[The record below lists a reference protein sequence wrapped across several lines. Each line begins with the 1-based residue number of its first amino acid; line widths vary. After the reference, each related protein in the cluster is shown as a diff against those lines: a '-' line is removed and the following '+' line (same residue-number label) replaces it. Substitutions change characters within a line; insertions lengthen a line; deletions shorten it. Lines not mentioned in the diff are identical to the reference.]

1 MRIAHIIRN
10 TGAVIAVIIILVS
23 VTFLLLDYE
32 PAIVMSGS
40 MEPAYHTGSVLVVDK
55 NQKKEVQIG
64 DTIAFET
71 GDTYIAHRIVRKE
84 KQGYVTKGDA
94 NAAIDP
100 WIISAN
106 NVKGKVIMSIP
117 FLGYVFKFI
126 SGTAGM
132 IIAASLV
139 IMMGLST
146 LLEPENDN
154 TGKNKNTSA

>member
-10 TGAVIAVIIILVS
+10 VGAVIAVIIILVS
-23 VTFLLLDYE
+23 VVFLLLSYE

-40 MEPAYHTGSVLVVDK
+40 MEPAYHTGSVLVVDRKQK
-55 NQKKEVQIG
+55 NEVQVG

-71 GDTYIAHRIVRKE
+71 GNTYIAHRIVRIE

-94 NAAIDP
+94 NVTADP
-100 WIISAN
+100 WIITAN
-106 NVKGKVIMSIP
+106 NVKGKVILSIP

-126 SGTAGM
+126 SGTAGI

-139 IMMGLST
+139 ILLGLST
-146 LLEPENDN
+146 LLEPEKDN
-154 TGKNKNTSA
+154 TGYNKNTSA

>member
-1 MRIAHIIRN
+1 MRIVHTIRN
-10 TGAVIAVIIILVS
+10 IGAVIAVIIILVS
-23 VTFLLLDYE
+23 VIFLLLNYE
-32 PAIVMSGS
+32 PAVVMSGS
-40 MEPAYHTGSVLVVDK
+40 MEPAYHTGSVLVVDR
-55 NQKKEVQIG
+55 NQRNEVQIG
-64 DTIAFET
+64 DTIAFKN
-71 GDTYIAHRIVRKE
+71 GDAYIAHRIVRKE

-94 NAAIDP
+94 NATPDP
-100 WIISAN
+100 WIIATN

-139 IMMGLST
+139 ILLGLST

-154 TGKNKNTSA
+154 TGYNKNTSA

>member
-10 TGAVIAVIIILVS
+10 IGAVIAVIIIFVS
-23 VTFLLLDYE
+23 VIFLLLSYE

-40 MEPAYHTGSVLVVDK
+40 MEPAYHTGSVLVVDRK
-55 NQKKEVQIG
+55 QKKEVQVG

-94 NAAIDP
+94 NVTVDP
-100 WIISAN
+100 WIVAAN
-106 NVKGKVIMSIP
+106 NVKGKVIMTIP
-117 FLGYVFKFI
+117 FLGYVFKFL

-139 IMMGLST
+139 ILLGLST
-146 LLEPENDN
+146 LLEPENYN
-154 TGKNKNTSA
+154 TGYNKNTSA

>member
-10 TGAVIAVIIILVS
+10 IGAVIAVIIILIS
-23 VTFLLLDYE
+23 VVFLLLSYE

-40 MEPAYHTGSVLVVDK
+40 MEPAYHTGSVLVVDRK
-55 NQKKEVQIG
+55 QKKEVQVG
-64 DTIAFET
+64 DTIAFEA

-94 NAAIDP
+94 NVTVDP
-100 WIISAN
+100 WIVAAN
-106 NVKGKVIMSIP
+106 NVKGKVIMTIP
-117 FLGYVFKFI
+117 FLGYVFKFL

-139 IMMGLST
+139 ILLGLST

-154 TGKNKNTSA
+154 TGYNKNTSA

>member
-10 TGAVIAVIIILVS
+10 IGAVIAVIIILIS
-23 VTFLLLDYE
+23 VVFLLLSYE

-40 MEPAYHTGSVLVVDK
+40 MEPAYHTGSVLVVDRK
-55 NQKKEVQIG
+55 QKKEVQVG
-64 DTIAFET
+64 DTIAFEA

-94 NAAIDP
+94 NVTVDP
-100 WIISAN
+100 WIIATN

-117 FLGYVFKFI
+117 FLGYVFKFL
-126 SGTAGM
+126 SGTAGI

-139 IMMGLST
+139 ILLGLST
-146 LLEPENDN
+146 LLEPEKDN
-154 TGKNKNTSA
+154 TGYNKNTSA